1 MYFNGVD
8 RVKKKILFFYGIN
21 LLITLVFALVFGGVL
36 GSIKGNKLILG
47 MFVTMGV
54 QLSLITTSLIYRKKY
69 NQKKN
74 YNYKFN
80 KYLILSIIIPII
92 IFIISSIALHIL
104 KIEYVSTEY
113 KDIIFVIAVLTT
125 IVGSISEEIGWRGTL
140 LPIFEK
146 KYTQFISSL
155 LVGLLWGVWHFF
167 KISSVGAIGYLLFI
181 PSIVM
186 YSVIITYIYNKSNK
200 SLLNP
205 IIFHSFI
212 NICSVL
218 LIYNRECIEFYII
231 SFIVSFIVICLL
243 YLFDKKY
250 FVSKNK

>member
-1 MYFNGVD
+1 M
-8 RVKKKILFFYGIN
+8 KKKILFFYGIN

-36 GSIKGNKLILG
+36 GSIKGNELILG

-54 QLSLITTSLIYRKKY
+54 QLSLITTSFIYRKKY
-69 NQKKN
+69 HDKKS

-80 KYLILSIIIPII
+80 KYILLSIFIPII
-92 IFIISSIALHIL
+92 IFVISSIVLDIL
-104 KIEYVSTEY
+104 NIKYVSTEF
-113 KDIIFVIAVLTT
+113 KGLIFVISILTT
-125 IVGSISEEIGWRGTL
+125 IGGSISEEIGWRGTL
-140 LPIFEK
+140 LPIFNK
-146 KYTQFISSL
+146 KYNSFISSL
-155 LVGLLWGVWHFF
+155 LVGLLWGSWHFF
-167 KISSVGAIGYLLFI
+167 KISSVGIVGYLLFI

-205 IIFHSFI
+205 IIFHTFI

-218 LIYNRECIEFYII
+218 LIYYRECIQFYII
-231 SFIVSFIVICLL
+231 SFVVSFIVICLL

-250 FVSKNK
+250 FVSKK